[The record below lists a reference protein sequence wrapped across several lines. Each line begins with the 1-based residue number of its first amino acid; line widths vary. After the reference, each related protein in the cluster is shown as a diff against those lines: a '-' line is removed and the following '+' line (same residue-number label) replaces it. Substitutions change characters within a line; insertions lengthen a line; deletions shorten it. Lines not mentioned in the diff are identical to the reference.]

1 MTRTTHLYV
10 SQRVNR
16 RVKDA
21 VGILSADVV
30 FCTASAGTTPT
41 ASSAWQTAFDKLT
54 KTAGLYVWSA
64 TKTML
69 TDGTV
74 TYTGIYKLGKV
85 EELMDVQEQYALS
98 DSKAT
103 APTSG
108 WSTAY
113 TPTAGKYL
121 WTRNV
126 YTWNGGSAITSTA
139 QCVGYFAKDGTNGT
153 SFVPRGVAV
162 AHCANYAAANAC
174 DKTEGDIIIVDS
186 ASAFPASKCSS
197 GSVIKAAPS
206 VAQFINAPDYTWN
219 VQPADTG
226 DAYRVGTSL
235 WVNNGSAW
243 VDFGDIQGPQGEAGE
258 DALNVVVSN
267 TTVAFTWSRGH
278 PFDGDFQTVT
288 LKVMKGTAYLT
299 PGTDYTVEAT
309 AYTNY
314 QSGMVNGIKSGDG
327 YLIYIYGQLIATN
340 TFTKQSIVDKT
351 KTETYEYP
359 MSTAAVVLTVKETA
373 TGKTA
378 NVTINITV
386 DMKLLYGGLEWTQA
400 NLASTYGELTTVGN
414 RVTTCESSIVQNAK
428 SITSHV
434 SALRE
439 ATHTNLF
446 GFNKGVAFEGEGT
459 KLFYIQAY
467 GVCYTGGSW
476 YRIRNLGFNGTGGD
490 FTMRCKVYSSAA
502 VTITFDICDTN
513 ANEGSVYIP
522 AGTWTTVTRTFSNVS
537 GYCNADGY
545 NGFFDTQVNNTAAQI
560 TIADLSIERGT
571 VAPTECTIC
580 AEDAQAF
587 GKDYRNIE
595 WDALYPT
602 QKQTETVNGGSADAY
617 YGYVGSTAAGVYE
630 DILYKN
636 GMTAAGDSK
645 VYTLSF
651 WARADQQGMCI
662 TSYLYGNSNNPSGG
676 MNYEKSLS
684 GGGSQTVQ
692 NVTDGATNTYVTTE
706 WKKYYVHW
714 RTINGSNFNVIPF
727 RIVGNLNAN
736 HSGGRI
742 FMAGAVFEEGYICD
756 DNYASASSFSKIQQ
770 TADSIELKVKET
782 GIDIEN
788 KKVILTAD
796 NLSVKSNDGSN
807 QLYAEDGNLVVSG
820 TVTATNGKIGNWY
833 IYNNM
838 ISSHNNDS
846 EDNYIELDAQNK
858 TLIVRTGYFSDNDS
872 HYSDLDTEAAT
883 VTISAGSGRVE
894 ARGLSSNGVSYISSR
909 GICSTTAQIYPRNP
923 LQGWRHCAAV
933 VGLGAHADVDATSTD
948 PNLDMSCVAGVYG
961 LASNSG
967 TACSYGGYFWQL
979 KARGFVR
986 HTYCYYANSGDTIQL
1001 SLDASYVVMLHGSG
1015 WKTVYLPQGAAPGQE
1030 VLIVTESGGG
1040 VHVQT
1045 SDGSI
1050 IGYARENNGSIDY
1063 TGGVTGIFRLCRYY
1077 ENNVLT
1083 WKWIASTI
1091 SHV

>member
-1 MTRTTHLYV
+1 MTRITHLYV

-41 ASSAWQTAFDKLT
+41 ASSAWQTTFDKVT
-54 KTAGLYVWSA
+54 KTSGLYAWSA
-64 TKTML
+64 TKTTL

-98 DSKAT
+98 DSKTT

-108 WSTAY
+108 WSTTY

-126 YTWNGGSAITSTA
+126 YTWNGGSTITSTA

-186 ASAFPASKCSS
+186 ASAFPANKCSS

-206 VAQFINAPDYTWN
+206 VAQYINAPDYTWN

-243 VDFGDIQGPQGEAGE
+243 ADFGDIQGPQGEAGE

-267 TTVAFTWSRGH
+267 TTVAFTWSSGH

-309 AYTNY
+309 AYSNY
-314 QSGMVNGIKSGDG
+314 QSGTVSGIKSGDG
-327 YLIYIYGQLIATN
+327 YLINIYGQLIATN

-386 DMKLLYGGLEWTQA
+386 DMKRLYGGLEWTQA

-428 SITSHV
+428 SITSNV

-490 FTMRCKVYSSAA
+490 FTMRCRVYSSAA
-502 VTITFDICDTN
+502 VTITFGICDTG

-571 VAPTECTIC
+571 VAPTETR
-580 AEDAQAF
+580 
-587 GKDYRNIE
+587 K
-595 WDALYPT
+595 L
-602 QKQTETVNGGSADAY
+602 SA
-617 YGYVGSTAAGVYE
+617 
-630 DILYKN
+630 
-636 GMTAAGDSK
+636 
-645 VYTLSF
+645 
-651 WARADQQGMCI
+651 
-662 TSYLYGNSNNPSGG
+662 
-676 MNYEKSLS
+676 
-684 GGGSQTVQ
+684 
-692 NVTDGATNTYVTTE
+692 
-706 WKKYYVHW
+706 
-714 RTINGSNFNVIPF
+714 RT
-727 RIVGNLNAN
+727 
-736 HSGGRI
+736 
-742 FMAGAVFEEGYICD
+742 
-756 DNYASASSFSKIQQ
+756 
-770 TADSIELKVKET
+770 
-782 GIDIEN
+782 
-788 KKVILTAD
+788 
-796 NLSVKSNDGSN
+796 
-807 QLYAEDGNLVVSG
+807 
-820 TVTATNGKIGNWY
+820 TAT
-833 IYNNM
+833 
-838 ISSHNNDS
+838 
-846 EDNYIELDAQNK
+846 
-858 TLIVRTGYFSDNDS
+858 
-872 HYSDLDTEAAT
+872 
-883 VTISAGSGRVE
+883 
-894 ARGLSSNGVSYISSR
+894 
-909 GICSTTAQIYPRNP
+909 
-923 LQGWRHCAAV
+923 
-933 VGLGAHADVDATSTD
+933 
-948 PNLDMSCVAGVYG
+948 
-961 LASNSG
+961 
-967 TACSYGGYFWQL
+967 
-979 KARGFVR
+979 
-986 HTYCYYANSGDTIQL
+986 
-1001 SLDASYVVMLHGSG
+1001 
-1015 WKTVYLPQGAAPGQE
+1015 
-1030 VLIVTESGGG
+1030 
-1040 VHVQT
+1040 
-1045 SDGSI
+1045 
-1050 IGYARENNGSIDY
+1050 
-1063 TGGVTGIFRLCRYY
+1063 
-1077 ENNVLT
+1077 
-1083 WKWIASTI
+1083 
-1091 SHV
+1091 